1 MECKDNEV
9 DITRYK
15 QKSIIGVS
23 LSTVIFILF
32 IFIMIYYFRGAAVSA
47 VVKNSNGKHTSSAA
61 YEEQIANEAKKHG
74 KEETTSS
81 FGSIDKAFEKV
92 KSAINTEMIAAI
104 LAAGV
109 VIGFNTYIMTPI
121 ILMMIPYNDINKIIK
136 VPGNP
141 QIYNFSPGQFLIA
154 LFGFVLSLVL
164 VFSLSSLFSKI
175 GIKVNIYFFTVAVF
189 LLLLLILIWNIYIA
203 VTVNNQETCLPSN
216 VVLDPFGIVIKD
228 ATSPISASSLRRALK
243 FEKPSEPEFKPFG
256 VF

>member
-1 MECKDNEV
+1 MECKDNEI

-15 QKSIIGVS
+15 EKSIIGVS
-23 LSTVIFILF
+23 LSSVIFILF
-32 IFIMIYYFRGAAVSA
+32 ILIMIFYFKGAPSI
-47 VVKNSNGKHTSSAA
+47 VKNSNGKHTSSAA
-61 YEEQIANEAKKHG
+61 YEEQLAHEAKKHG

-92 KSAINTEMIAAI
+92 KSAINTEMITAI

-121 ILMMIPYNDINKIIK
+121 ILMMIPYNDINKVIK

-175 GIKVNIYFFTVAVF
+175 GIKINIYFFTIAVF

-203 VTVNNQETCLPSN
+203 VTVNNQETCLPNN
-216 VVLDPFGIVIKD
+216 VVLDPFGIVVKD
-228 ATSPISASSLRRALK
+228 ATSPMASSLKRALK
-243 FEKPSEPEFKPFG
+243 FNKTPEPEFKPFG